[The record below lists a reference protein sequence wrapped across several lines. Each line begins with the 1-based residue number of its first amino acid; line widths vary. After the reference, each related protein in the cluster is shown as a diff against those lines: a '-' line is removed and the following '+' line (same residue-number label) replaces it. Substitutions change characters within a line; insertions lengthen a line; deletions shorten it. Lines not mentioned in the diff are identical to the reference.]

1 VLLIERAHIS
11 IFIVESIV
19 EINKIYEEEIENIL
33 KAQGIRLKQ

>member
-11 IFIVESIV
+11 IFIGESIV